1 MRCCRSPCA
10 TTGLPGCESQREEYF
25 AVNHARRQC
34 HTRCHAPREAAASRI
49 STRLTRR
56 RRILHAKHALV
67 GFVRLITV
75 NPDMVSDFPDDER
88 FGWNLDLKSR
98 DTQKH
103 IRRPAKW
110 DDDIHRIFVNCCEL
124 LISQGYRQGKCFNKS
139 GWQQLVSMFNT
150 EAGKDWN
157 RVQLKNHWFSMRK
170 EYQLLHELL
179 RCTGIEYDHQTN
191 IIVADDWWWERKIQ
205 ANKEFEKF
213 RGRDCGEIFHKYSQL
228 FGDAYDSEKY
238 AVSPTKLSKKGFDDD
253 EVWEQVGHTDKLPV
267 NAEMHD
273 EHAPSEFQGCGSP
286 MDTSALH
293 SGDKRKCSYG
303 SAKGKKKLSSHAALS
318 ESVEKLANVG
328 NDLIAAHLKANS
340 GPPSIDECL
349 EELESFG
356 LLENDEKLHLFALSF
371 LDQKRHR
378 AAYAAARTPQMKMK
392 FFKFKFKAWCLKN
405 AGALD
410 D

>member
-1 MRCCRSPCA
+1 MYVSKNAVFTFTANAENVLLIHCDLA
-10 TTGLPGCESQREEYF
+10 LPLQPPEE
-25 AVNHARRQC
+25 VL
-34 HTRCHAPREAAASRI
+34 P
-49 STRLTRR
+49 ST
-56 RRILHAKHALV
+56 
-67 GFVRLITV
+67 
-75 NPDMVSDFPDDER
+75 
-88 FGWNLDLKSR
+88 

-124 LISQGYRQGKCFNKS
+124 LIAQGYRQGKCFNKS

-205 ANKEFEKF
+205 PYQA
-213 RGRDCGEIFHKYSQL
+213 L
-228 FGDAYDSEKY
+228 
-238 AVSPTKLSKKGFDDD
+238 KKGFDDD

-328 NDLIAAHLKANS
+328 NDLIAAHLKENS

-356 LLENDEKLHLFALSF
+356 LLENDEKFHLFALSF

-378 AAYAAARTPQMKMK
+378 AAYAAACTPQMKMK
-392 FFKFKFKAWCLKN
+392 FFKFKFKSWCLKN
-405 AGALD
+405 AGAFD